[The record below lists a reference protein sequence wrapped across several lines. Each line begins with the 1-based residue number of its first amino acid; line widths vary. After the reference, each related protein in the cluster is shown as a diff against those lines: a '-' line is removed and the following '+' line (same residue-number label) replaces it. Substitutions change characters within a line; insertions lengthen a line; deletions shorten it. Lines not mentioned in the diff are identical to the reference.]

1 MKILACFANAH
12 AHIGK
17 AITIKNPPA
26 MKLMVLLFLAA
37 FLLAAMTVKAQSVT
51 ISAKDASL
59 ESVFA
64 RIERQTGYQ
73 FFYKDGVLR
82 NSEKVS
88 MDIKA
93 ELSDALRRLF
103 QNQPLSYEIVD
114 KTIVVKPKPKA
125 VPPNKNTSS
134 SSIKTLTGLVL
145 GDDGRPLRG
154 ASVRVKG
161 TEMAAMSDA
170 EGRFSIA
177 GVANDVVLSVSYI
190 GYQSREI
197 SAQGNDMIIRL
208 TFLSSVIDEVS
219 VVSTG
224 YQTLPKERVT
234 GSFVQLDNAILNRRV
249 STGILDRIEDIVP
262 GLLFSKNNSNLNFY
276 SSQSPITIR
285 GQSTIMGNANPL
297 IVVDNFPYDGD
308 INSIN
313 PNDVETITVLKD
325 AAAASIWGSRAGNGV
340 IVISTK
346 KGALEQPVRVSFNSN
361 ITVGGKSD
369 LFYQPQMTS
378 ADFIDVEKM
387 LFSQGYYT
395 PFETSGAGQAL
406 TPVVEL
412 LIAKRDKVISEQEAD
427 EAIESYK
434 NYDTRNDLKKYALRN
449 SLSQQYALSL
459 SGGGRQN
466 SYYLSAGYDKNLANV
481 KGGGYDRVSLTARN
495 SISLLKDKLNFTGTF
510 SLSSGETSAALEL
523 YGASFQNGGL
533 PYYPYARIADDSGG
547 PLSVVRDFRSAFIKE
562 APSRGFIDWEYRPLD
577 EINLNN
583 NKNRLTEYRINT
595 SAKYQIIPQLNAEL
609 LYQYTGASRE
619 SRNLQNEDSY
629 FARNMVNRF
638 TQVNGN
644 VLSYPVPK
652 GGILDIGN
660 LDRNVHNFRA
670 QLNYQQVINN
680 DHEIAGIAGYE
691 ISDTRVV
698 NNQNRL
704 YGYNPTNA
712 LNKPVD
718 YITSFPMS
726 TSSFGSTERIPFV
739 DKETDLTDRYISYY
753 SNGSYTYKKRYIL
766 SASARLDRSNIFG
779 VKTNQKGVPLY
790 STGLSWIISNEN
802 FYKIDWLTY
811 LKLRATFGYS
821 GNVYNKLSAYTTATP
836 STFYS
841 ANANTGLTYATIV
854 NPPNPELKWERVRV
868 VNFGLD
874 FSLLDHRI
882 SGSFD
887 YYLKNGMDLIGTT
900 EFDSTKGIKTFT
912 GNNANTEGKG
922 FDLSLSTKNVVSGL
936 KWNTS
941 LLLSY
946 NRTLVSRFE
955 QKLRGD
961 DYITGYGQP
970 LVGRPLLGIYSYQ
983 SVGLDPADGNP
994 RGYLNGEVSSDYL
1007 NIRSSA
1013 TSENIKYHG
1022 SATPLLYGSIRNDFQ
1037 YKNISLSVGLSYRL
1051 DYYFRKNSINYS
1063 DVLQGFGGHG
1073 DYAGRWKVPGD
1084 ETLTFIPAMPADI
1097 NIDRDVFYKYS
1108 DVLVKR
1114 ADHIRLQDISISYT
1128 FDKTHTPRFPLNRLQ
1143 VYGYID
1149 NIGTIWKNNRFGIDP
1164 DYQQTG
1170 PLPTTFA
1177 IGLRADF

>member
-17 AITIKNPPA
+17 AIIIKNPPA

-37 FLLAAMTVKAQSVT
+37 CMQAAMTVKAQSVT

-103 QNQPLSYEIVD
+103 HNQPLTYEIVD

-125 VPPNKNTSS
+125 VSPNKNTSAS
-134 SSIKTLTGLVL
+134 AIKTLTGLVL

-170 EGRFSIA
+170 EGRFSITGTA
-177 GVANDVVLSVSYI
+177 DDAVLTVSYI

-197 SAQGNDMIIRL
+197 NAQGNDMIIRL
-208 TFLSSVIDEVS
+208 TYLSSVIDEVS

-297 IVVDNFPYDGD
+297 IVVDNFPYNGD

-340 IVISTK
+340 IVITTK

-361 ITVGGKSD
+361 ITAGGKPD

-395 PFETSGAGQAL
+395 SQENSGGRQAL

-427 EAIESYK
+427 AATESYK

-466 SYYLSAGYDKNLANV
+466 SYYLSAGYDKNIATIR
-481 KGGGYDRVSLTARN
+481 GGGYDRISLTARN
-495 SISLLKDKLNFTGTF
+495 SISLLKNKLNLTGTF
-510 SLSSGETSAALEL
+510 SLSSGKTSAPPEL
-523 YGASFQNGGL
+523 YGASYQSGIL
-533 PYYPYARIADDSGG
+533 PYYPYARLADDNGS
-547 PLSVVRDFRSAFIKE
+547 PLAVVRDFRSAFIKE
-562 APSRGFIDWEYRPLD
+562 APAQGFLDWEYRPLD
-577 EINLNN
+577 EITFND

-595 SAKYQIIPQLNAEL
+595 SAKYQITPHLNAEM
-609 LYQYTGASRE
+609 LYQYTGANGTN
-619 SRNLQNEDSY
+619 RNLHDEQSY
-629 FARNMVNRF
+629 FSRNMVNRF
-638 TQVNGN
+638 TQINGT

-652 GGILDIGN
+652 GGILDLGN

-670 QLNYQQVINN
+670 QVNYQQTIGSN
-680 DHEIAGIAGYE
+680 HEIAGIAGYE
-691 ISDTRVV
+691 ISDTHVV

-704 YGYNPTNA
+704 YGYNSTNA

-718 YITSFPMS
+718 YMTGFPVS
-726 TSSFGSTERIPFV
+726 TSIFGNTEQIPFS

-753 SNGSYTYKKRYIL
+753 SNASYTYSKRYIL

-790 STGLSWIISNEN
+790 SAGLSWIISNEN
-802 FYKIDWLTY
+802 FYSIDWVNY
-811 LKLRATFGYS
+811 LKLRSTFGYN

-836 STFYS
+836 LTLYS
-841 ANANTGLTYATIV
+841 GFPNTGLPYALII
-854 NPPNPELKWERVRV
+854 NPPNPELRWEKVRV
-868 VNFGLD
+868 FNFGFD
-874 FSLLDHRI
+874 FALFKNRI
-882 SGSFD
+882 TGNFD
-887 YYLKNGMDLIGTT
+887 YYLKDGIDLIGTSS
-900 EFDSTKGIKTFT
+900 FDSTTGIKTFT
-912 GNNANTEGKG
+912 GNNANTKGVG
-922 FDLSLSTKNVVSGL
+922 FDLAIHSRNTDGIW

-941 LLLSY
+941 LIQSF
-946 NRTLVSRFE
+946 NKTKVTSFE
-955 QKLRGD
+955 QKVRGD
-961 DYITGYGQP
+961 DYVTSYGQP
-970 LVGRPLLGIYSYQ
+970 LVGKPLLAIYSYK
-983 SVGLDPADGNP
+983 SVGLDPANGNP
-994 RGYLNGEVSSDYL
+994 RGYLNGDISDDYL
-1007 NIRSSA
+1007 NIRSNA
-1013 TSENIKYHG
+1013 TSENINYNG
-1022 SATPLLYGSIRNDFQ
+1022 SATPLLFGSLRNDVQ
-1037 YKNISLSVGLSYRL
+1037 YKNISLSIGLSYRL
-1051 DYYFRKNSINYS
+1051 NYYFRKNSISYS
-1063 DVLQGFGGHG
+1063 RVLQGLGGHG
-1073 DYAGRWKVPGD
+1073 DYANRWKKTGD
-1084 ETLTFIPAMPADI
+1084 EGVTSVPSLPTDI
-1097 NIDRDVFYKYS
+1097 NIDRDVFFKYS
-1108 DVLVKR
+1108 DVLVDR

-1128 FDKTHTPRFPLNRLQ
+1128 FDKLKIPTLPLNRLQ
-1143 VYGYID
+1143 IYAYIN
-1149 NIGTIWKNNRFGIDP
+1149 NIGTIWKKNKFAIDP
-1164 DYQQTG
+1164 DFQETG
-1170 PLPTTFA
+1170 PSPKTYTLG
-1177 IGLRADF
+1177 IRVDL